1 MTKKIKEFSFCTC
14 VIIHDVRRKL
24 LFIDYL
30 KQGKRFFSL
39 TITNIKNTIL
49 EKFISA
55 FDEDNAKDLFRNNIE
70 LL

>member
-14 VIIHDVRRKL
+14 IINYDIRRNL
-24 LFIDYL
+24 LFVDYIKKGQL
-30 KQGKRFFSL
+30 FYSL
-39 TITNIKNTIL
+39 TITNLKTTIL
-49 EKFISA
+49 KKFLSG